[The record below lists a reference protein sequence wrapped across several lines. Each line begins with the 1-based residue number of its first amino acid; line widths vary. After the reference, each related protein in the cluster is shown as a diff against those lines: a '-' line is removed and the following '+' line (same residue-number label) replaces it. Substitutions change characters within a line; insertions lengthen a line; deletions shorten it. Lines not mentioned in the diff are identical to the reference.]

1 MRRRSPCMA
10 ETSRFDAGAVRRFT
24 ENVFVACGVPADE
37 AALISEHLIKA
48 NLMGYDSHGIIRIS
62 QYVKDVKRGAIVPGA
77 PVTFKDQTNTTAIV
91 DCGWNFGQVGAFRA
105 LQCAVD
111 KARSRHIAMVVTQRC
126 NHAGRLGAYTQAAA
140 EQGFIALGFCNS
152 PPGDAIM

>member
-1 MRRRSPCMA
+1 MP
-10 ETSRFDAGAVRRFT
+10 ETLRFDASDLKRFS
-24 ENVFVACGVPADE
+24 EKVFIACHAPGEE

-48 NLMGYDSHGIIRIS
+48 NLMGYDSHGIIRIC
-62 QYVKDVKRGAIVPGA
+62 QYVKDVKRGVIVPGA
-77 PVTFKDQTNTTAIV
+77 PVTFRNQTDTTAIV

-152 PPGDAIM
+152 PPGDAIL